1 MSTLTVQEH
10 SLYYTHLCLSHF
22 ISIIKHSHLLILV
35 FLYSLFVRT
44 LRGWVISC
52 LVDILAD
59 PNGRG
64 TMIVYASNAKFSHF
78 FSDNS
83 FYIWFLFCVVVFF
96 LFCVQKTHYLSQKFA
111 IPFAVLI
118 YLVYFTFCPIIRVKR
133 YRPCVF
139 KYLYR
144 DH

>member
-1 MSTLTVQEH
+1 MGTLTVQEH

-22 ISIIKHSHLLILV
+22 ISIIKHSHLLNLV

-78 FSDNS
+78 FPTIVFIFDFCFVLLCFFILCPKNTLFVTKVCNS
-83 FYIWFLFCVVVFF
+83 FCSVNLFSILYILPDYTGIKIQT
-96 LFCVQKTHYLSQKFA
+96 LHL
-111 IPFAVLI
+111 
-118 YLVYFTFCPIIRVKR
+118 
-133 YRPCVF
+133 
-139 KYLYR
+139 
-144 DH
+144 